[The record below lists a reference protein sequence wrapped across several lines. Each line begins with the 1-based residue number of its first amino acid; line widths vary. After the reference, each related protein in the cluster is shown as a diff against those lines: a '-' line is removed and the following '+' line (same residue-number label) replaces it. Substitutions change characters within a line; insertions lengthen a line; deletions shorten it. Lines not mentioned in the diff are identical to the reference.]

1 MEIKVNKSVFDAIPE
16 EQWASIEVDESRR
29 MAWQKSFFI
38 NLASWP
44 LARVKKLRELLAPLK
59 KGSPASRSVAV
70 LLRDLD
76 TWIGIVERGDRVQS
90 RSVGQFIAL
99 LTEALRKV
107 PGHRVYKK
115 DEDRDC
121 WFAYYVEKTH
131 YVPPRSHG
139 SGEDRRTEPAY
150 GQMHLVWYE
159 FGIRQRKIVAF
170 HSEVIGK
177 DPTDALASAGYYV
190 ETPELREQYNAEVEH
205 YNEIAPKIGY
215 QLAGTGMASTDLD
228 GNTDDDDGRDRWWR
242 WWRSN
247 VREVRLDHE
256 GEPARLVVDVF
267 KEANDTKDDDD
278 EPYWRRRSSSRDQI
292 DVYFWSKKNIA
303 RKHDGEDEPVEDDE
317 DDDESEG
324 EQTEMKLVEA
334 QGPAEQIEAP
344 IHPILACFDLK
355 RHLRVKV
362 HIGSTEDHVHD
373 VSLGSRLI
381 LPNDV
386 RDLVGMLIGHRS
398 AFKDAVSGKGGGA
411 AILCAGPPGTG
422 KTLTAEVYAEV
433 MRKPLYSVQ
442 AAQLGIGE
450 RELEKNLLKVF
461 KRAQRWNAILLI
473 DEADVY
479 VMKRGND
486 LTQNAVVATFL
497 RVLEYYSGIL
507 FFTTNR
513 ADLVDDAIASRCIAR
528 IDYRIPHVN
537 DQKRIWRVMAEQNAV
552 ELSDETIDAIVDAHN
567 DLSGRDIK
575 NVLKLARLVSKTR
588 KRPIDVEMISFV
600 KRFKPTGKAEGER
613 EESEGGGLV
622 IEKAA
627 RAPRKLED

>member
-1 MEIKVNKSVFDAIPE
+1 MEIKINKSVFDAIPE
-16 EQWASIEVDESRR
+16 KGWASIQVDESRR
-29 MAWQKSFFI
+29 MAWQKSFLI

-44 LARVKKLRELLAPLK
+44 LARVKKLRELLEPLK
-59 KGSPASRSVAV
+59 KGSPATRSANV
-70 LLRDLD
+70 LLRDID
-76 TWIGIVERGDRVQS
+76 TWVGIVERGDKVES
-90 RSVGQFIAL
+90 RSIGQFISL

-107 PGHRVYKK
+107 PGHRVYRK

-139 SGEDRRTEPAY
+139 SGDERMTDPAY
-150 GQMHLVWYE
+150 GQMHLVWFE
-159 FGIRQRKIVAF
+159 FGVRKRKTISF
-170 HSEVIGK
+170 HGEVIGK
-177 DPTDALASAGYYV
+177 DPTDALASSGYYV
-190 ETPELREQYNAEVEH
+190 ETPELRAQYIAEIEH
-205 YNEIAPKIGY
+205 YNEIAPKIGH
-215 QLAGTGMASTDLD
+215 QLSGVGMASTDLD
-228 GNTDDDDGRDRWWR
+228 GNTDDDDGRERWWS
-242 WWRSN
+242 WWRRN
-247 VREVRLDHE
+247 VSEVRLDHD

-267 KEANDTKDDDD
+267 KESADAKDTDDDD
-278 EPYWRRRSSSRDQI
+278 FYWRRKHTAGTKEV
-292 DVYFWSKKNIA
+292 DVYFWSRKNIA
-303 RKHDGEDEPVEDDE
+303 RKHDDADDAAAE
-317 DDDESEG
+317 DDDDDDDG
-324 EQTEMKLVEA
+324 NEQTELKLVEA
-334 QGPAEQIEAP
+334 QGKAEEIEIP
-344 IHPILACFDLK
+344 IHPLLACFDLR

-362 HIGSTEDHVHD
+362 HVGSTVDHVHD
-373 VSLGSRLI
+373 TALGARLI

-386 RDLVGMLIGHRS
+386 RDLVGMLVNSRG
-398 AFKDAVSGKGGGA
+398 AFKDAIAGKGGGA

-422 KTLTAEVYAEV
+422 KTLTAEVYSEV

-528 IDYRIPHVN
+528 IDYRIPA
-537 DQKRIWRVMAEQNAV
+537 RERSE
-552 ELSDETIDAIVDAHN
+552 AH
-567 DLSGRDIK
+567 
-575 NVLKLARLVSKTR
+575 LARHGGHERDRDQQRDDREDRRGAQRPLGTR
-588 KRPIDVEMISFV
+588 YQ
-600 KRFKPTGKAEGER
+600 ER
-613 EESEGGGLV
+613 HE
-622 IEKAA
+622 A
-627 RAPRKLED
+627 RAPRVQDAEARDRRGDDHVREALQAHGQERGRA